1 MGGAH
6 GWPEG
11 EGKAGRVLFVSR
23 LLCRA
28 CSRAGLPP
36 EAQSLQS
43 GLPTSVKSAS
53 MQSPL
58 LRPPTVP
65 SWDSSPPLPHFTGRK
80 LGDLCLGQ
88 VGEWGEGVHLRFLPV
103 PEGSTC
109 SLLEALDRLKG
120 FGEKTASGE
129 ADPGTCFLPGLCSWR
144 ERPGRQKGLPDSG
157 RMNPGLGRRLQE
169 RQAAT

>member
-1 MGGAH
+1 M
-6 GWPEG
+6 
-11 EGKAGRVLFVSR
+11 LFVSR

-129 ADPGTCFLPGLCSWR
+129 ADPGTCFLPGSAAGGRGR
-144 ERPGRQKGLPDSG
+144 ED
-157 RMNPGLGRRLQE
+157 RRVFLTV
-169 RQAAT
+169 AG